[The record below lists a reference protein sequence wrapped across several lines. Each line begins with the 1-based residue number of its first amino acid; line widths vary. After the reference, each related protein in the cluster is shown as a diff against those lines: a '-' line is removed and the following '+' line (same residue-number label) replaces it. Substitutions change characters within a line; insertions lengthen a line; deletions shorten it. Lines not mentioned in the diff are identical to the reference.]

1 MNWLNTV
8 IIVLYLAVML
18 LFGWWGQRRVTDR
31 SDYLVAGRRL
41 GPVFY
46 AGTMAAV
53 VIGGASA
60 VGGVGL
66 GYQFGI
72 SGFWLVTAI
81 GIGVL
86 ILSLAFAPLL
96 QRLRIYTVT
105 QMLGLRYGGTTTR
118 VASVVMLGYTVML
131 TVTSTSAYA
140 SIFMVLFG
148 WDRWLAL
155 VVGGGIVLFYSSTGG
170 MLSITLADMVQI
182 VVITIAVFG
191 LMLPMSFNQVGGFAG
206 MRDRLGDEFFD
217 IGGIGLQSIITYF
230 VIYTLG
236 LLIGQDIWQ
245 RVFTARSPQ
254 VARWGGTAAAVYC
267 ILFAVVGALVGMAA
281 AVLLPG
287 IADRD
292 DVYAQVAT
300 EILPAGLGGIA
311 LAGGLAAMMS
321 TASGGL
327 IAASTVARE
336 DVVPLIRD
344 LFGRPAPA
352 SPSDAVA
359 DAEAAEVRGNRLW
372 VLGLGVLTLGIAMV
386 VPDVVAALT
395 IAYDLLVGGLLVAII
410 GGIVWRRGTGKGAMW
425 SMVAGTVSTLVTMVV
440 MEVNAE
446 ESLGGVLANEP
457 IYVGLVASFVVY
469 VAVSLATPPT
479 DPQVL
484 AKWTARIKGADHE
497 NEKKNTTMKETVK

>member
-1 MNWLNTV
+1 
-8 IIVLYLAVML
+8 
-18 LFGWWGQRRVTDR
+18 
-31 SDYLVAGRRL
+31 
-41 GPVFY
+41 
-46 AGTMAAV
+46 
-53 VIGGASA
+53 
-60 VGGVGL
+60 
-66 GYQFGI
+66 
-72 SGFWLVTAI
+72 
-81 GIGVL
+81 
-86 ILSLAFAPLL
+86 
-96 QRLRIYTVT
+96 
-105 QMLGLRYGGTTTR
+105 
-118 VASVVMLGYTVML
+118 
-131 TVTSTSAYA
+131 
-140 SIFMVLFG
+140 
-148 WDRWLAL
+148 
-155 VVGGGIVLFYSSTGG
+155 
-170 MLSITLADMVQI
+170 
-182 VVITIAVFG
+182 
-191 LMLPMSFNQVGGFAG
+191 
-206 MRDRLGDEFFD
+206 
-217 IGGIGLQSIITYF
+217 
-230 VIYTLG
+230 
-236 LLIGQDIWQ
+236 
-245 RVFTARSPQ
+245 
-254 VARWGGTAAAVYC
+254 
-267 ILFAVVGALVGMAA
+267 
-281 AVLLPG
+281 
-287 IADRD
+287 
-292 DVYAQVAT
+292 
-300 EILPAGLGGIA
+300 
-311 LAGGLAAMMS
+311 MS

-425 SMVAGTVSTLVTMVV
+425 SMVAGTVGTLVTMVV

-497 NEKKNTTMKETVK
+497 NEKSNRTMKETVK